1 MDRIQKI
8 RNHRNYWALPR
19 VDEFWSVQDRIASID
34 KSGGITE
41 QDEIYLAK
49 VEKEL
54 ERLNPGKR
62 LMIIEGKSE
71 LVDTLY
77 LGSDG

>member
-1 MDRIQKI
+1 WNI
-8 RNHRNYWALPR
+8 
-19 VDEFWSVQDRIASID
+19 QDRIASID

-41 QDEIYLAK
+41 QDAKYLRK

-62 LMIIEGKSE
+62 TMVVEGKSE

-77 LGSDG
+77 LGSDEE